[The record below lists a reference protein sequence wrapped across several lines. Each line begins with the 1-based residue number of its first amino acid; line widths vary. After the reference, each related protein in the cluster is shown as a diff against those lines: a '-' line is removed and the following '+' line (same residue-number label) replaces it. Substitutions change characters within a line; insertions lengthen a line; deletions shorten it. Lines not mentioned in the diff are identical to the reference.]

1 MEAGLVAT
9 VRRESIARF
18 GEPGWGG
25 FTGTQEG
32 SQGRIVM
39 SCRNPLSV
47 PSILSLPT
55 LWRLFMHQPRWK
67 LKSKEVRPVIG
78 EEVCEHLAG
87 QVGGAS
93 RGSGNSQGGIL
104 PFLFSLLWAM
114 GEREGEESEEKGEE
128 SLTGSLLCPWDF
140 PGKNTGVSCYFPP
153 QDESVLMSI
162 PRLFSYQI

>member
-1 MEAGLVAT
+1 MAPLYAPTQMETQEQG
-9 VRRESIARF
+9 
-18 GEPGWGG
+18 GEP
-25 FTGTQEG
+25 
-32 SQGRIVM
+32 
-39 SCRNPLSV
+39 L
-47 PSILSLPT
+47 
-55 LWRLFMHQPRWK
+55 
-67 LKSKEVRPVIG
+67 IG

-140 PGKNTGVSCYFPP
+140 PGKNTGVSFYFPP
-153 QDESVLMSI
+153 QGWICANVYPQTL
-162 PRLFSYQI
+162 